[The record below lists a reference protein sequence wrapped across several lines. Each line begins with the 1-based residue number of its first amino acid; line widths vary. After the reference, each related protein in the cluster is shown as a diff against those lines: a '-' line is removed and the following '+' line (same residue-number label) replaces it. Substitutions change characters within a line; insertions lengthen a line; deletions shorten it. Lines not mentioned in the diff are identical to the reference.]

1 MGGAVAASTASGA
14 AVAWAAPTP
23 TISAVTFTAPAGASL
38 DNPEGVTTNN
48 NGTVEVANT
57 EDNVVASISGGA
69 TTTVAGSYEGY
80 GETGDGGPATSAT
93 LDAPA
98 GLAEDAAG
106 DLFIA
111 DTADNV
117 VRKVTPSGT
126 ISLVAGNGTEGDSGD
141 GGPAT
146 SAELDNPQGVAV
158 DAAGDVFIAD
168 TYNNVIREVTPDGN
182 ITTLAGN
189 GTPGYSGDGGP
200 AAQAELASPTDVA
213 VDSQGNL
220 YIADAGNNVIRR
232 VSTTGVIT
240 TVAGDYAADQ
250 ATDGL
255 GGFSGDGGPATL
267 AQLNSPQ
274 GIAIDRTG
282 DLFIADTF
290 NDAIREVS
298 PAGIISTIVNTS
310 AKPGKA
316 GNDGAATAA
325 TLNSPYAVAVD
336 DSTGDLYIA
345 DTSNNAIRMVTG
357 LPVPSTT
364 GAGPV
369 APSGPPASTPEAPVT
384 AALPLAALAVVG
396 GVFGLRRRRQHRR
409 GRA

>member
-1 MGGAVAASTASGA
+1 VAVTIASGA
-14 AVAWAAPTP
+14 AEAWAASAP
-23 TISAVTFTAPAGASL
+23 TISAVTFTAPTGASL
-38 DNPEGVTTNN
+38 DNPAGVTTNN
-48 NGTVEVANT
+48 SGTVEVANT
-57 EDNVVASISGGA
+57 EDNVVASVVGGA
-69 TTTVAGSYEGY
+69 TTIVAGSYEGY

-93 LDAPA
+93 LDAPT

-117 VRKVTPSGT
+117 VREVTPSGT
-126 ISLVAGNGTEGDSGD
+126 IRLVAGNGTEGDSGD

-158 DAAGDVFIAD
+158 DAGGDVFIAD
-168 TYNNVIREVTPDGN
+168 TYNNVVREVTPGGE
-182 ITTLAGN
+182 ITTFAGN
-189 GTPGYSGDGGP
+189 GTPGYSGDGG
-200 AAQAELASPTDVA
+200 AASQAELASPTDVA
-213 VDSQGNL
+213 VDSEGNV

-250 ATDGL
+250 ANDGL

-274 GIAIDRTG
+274 GIALDKAG

-290 NDAIREVS
+290 NDAIREVT
-298 PAGIISTIVNTS
+298 PAGIISTVVNTS
-310 AKPGKA
+310 AKPGNT
-316 GNDGAATAA
+316 GNGAAATAA

-336 DSTGDLYIA
+336 NSTGDLYVA
-345 DTSNNAIRMVTG
+345 DTTNNAIREVTG
-357 LPVPSTT
+357 LPVPSTS
-364 GAGPV
+364 GGGPV
-369 APSGPPASTPEAPVT
+369 APVGPPASTPEAPLT
-384 AALPLAALAVVG
+384 AALPLAALAAAG
-396 GVFGLRRRRQHRR
+396 GVFALRR
-409 GRA
+409 GRVRTRPA